1 MIAEPGSCSA
11 IKKAGKKITIKA
23 FSWFF
28 MILKLYF
35 LSLINFASAS
45 AVNAFENS
53 DGWRLIPPKRYQ
65 DFAPLISVP
74 KINSP
79 IKVTKEKTKKILE
92 NCWKNLALIN
102 KIKMIRGML
111 NKIQRSCLPY
121 FEEKSNIWIL
131 SSEWEAA

>member
-45 AVNAFENS
+45 AVNAFANS
-53 DGWRLIPPKRYQ
+53 DGCKLTPPNRYQ

-74 KINSP
+74 KTNRPSSDN
-79 IKVTKEKTKKILE
+79 KE
-92 NCWKNLALIN
+92 
-102 KIKMIRGML
+102 MM
-111 NKIQRSCLPY
+111 
-121 FEEKSNIWIL
+121 
-131 SSEWEAA
+131 